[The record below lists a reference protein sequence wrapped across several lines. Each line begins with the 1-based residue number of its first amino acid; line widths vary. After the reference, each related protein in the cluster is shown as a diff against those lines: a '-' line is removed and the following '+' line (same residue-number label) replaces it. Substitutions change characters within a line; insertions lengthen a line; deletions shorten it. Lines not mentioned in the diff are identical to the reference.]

1 MNKHTPGPWTYHHEP
16 SLNRYAV
23 RAEPFGTE
31 TILSISYWSRTPI
44 WDRERAEAD
53 ASRIV
58 SCVNACDGINP
69 EAVPDLL
76 AACKAVDDAWT
87 GGENGDWRGALD
99 RALGMARA
107 AIAKAEGG
115 AK

>member
-1 MNKHTPGPWTYHHEP
+1 MSKHTPGPWKAEGWESVVVNDTNGNTLVLMPGASYG
-16 SLNRYAV
+16 LAAV
-23 RAEPFGTE
+23 KA
-31 TILSISYWSRTPI
+31 
-44 WDRERAEAD
+44 
-53 ASRIV
+53 
-58 SCVNACDGINP
+58 NARLI
-69 EAVPDLL
+69 AAAPDLL